1 MWLVYLLALVLGGG
15 TLLVQL
21 LSGLGHG
28 HDFDHG
34 HGHHPLHGPGL
45 MSVRSL
51 TFALFDFGLVGGA
64 LHIFG
69 ILEPVWALAVAAATG
84 VATLFVVSLTFRQL
98 DHPEASGA
106 AMFDEAKGRTGRV
119 LVACAPGQRGK
130 VRVELK
136 GQTVDM
142 IATSDGKAV
151 PEGAQVRIVDVRG
164 DVAHVEAVNP

>member
-15 TLLVQL
+15 TLLVQM
-21 LSGLGHG
+21 LSGHGHG
-28 HDFDHG
+28 HDFFGD
-34 HGHHPLHGPGL
+34 GHHPLQGPGL
-45 MSVRSL
+45 MSTRSI
-51 TFALFDFGLVGGA
+51 TFALVDFGLVGGG
-64 LHIFG
+64 LHVLG
-69 ILEPVWALAVAAATG
+69 ILSPPWALAVAAATA
-84 VATLFVVSLTFRQL
+84 VATLAVVSYAFRAL

-106 AMFDEAKGRTGRV
+106 AMFEEARGLTGRV

-142 IATSDGKAV
+142 LATTDGKAV

-164 DVAHVEAVNP
+164 DVAHVEAMTR

>member
-15 TLLVQL
+15 TLLVQM

-28 HDFDHG
+28 HDFFGD
-34 HGHHPLHGPGL
+34 GHHPLHGPGL
-45 MSVRSL
+45 MSTRSV
-51 TFALFDFGLVGGA
+51 TFGLLDFGLVGGA
-64 LHIFG
+64 LHFFG
-69 ILEPVWALAVAAATG
+69 ILSPAWALTVGALAG
-84 VATLFVVSLTFRQL
+84 VATSLVVSLAFRQL
-98 DHPEASGA
+98 DHPDASGA
-106 AMFDEAKGRTGRV
+106 AMFEEARGRTARV

-142 IATSDGKAV
+142 LATADAASV

-164 DVAHVEAVNP
+164 DVAHVEAMTG